1 MKKFFIIGTDTDCG
15 KTYVTCQLIDFLKN
29 RGHHVLGIKPLAS
42 GCVEL
47 NGVWVSED
55 ARQLEL
61 HNGVSHPESLFLRLK
76 NPVSPHIAA
85 KEDGVHV
92 SVTSIKETCQPF
104 ESQQDLDYLL
114 IEGAGGL
121 MVPLN
126 AEETWVDFLQ
136 ATKIPVILVVG
147 MRLGCLNHALLTE
160 AVLKSQNIQ
169 CAGWIANC
177 IDPDMLALSEN
188 MMTLQHKMS
197 FPLLATV
204 PFKSNLQGTKINV

>member
-15 KTYVTCQLIDFLKN
+15 KTYVTCQLIDYLKS
-29 RGHHVLGIKPLAS
+29 RHHRVLGIKPLAS

-47 NGVWVSED
+47 NGVLVSED

-61 HNGVSHPESLFLRLK
+61 HNDVSYPESLFLRLK

-85 KEDGVHV
+85 KEDGLHL
-92 SVTSIKETCQPF
+92 SVKSIQETCQPF
-104 ESQQDLDYLL
+104 ESQDLDYLL

-126 AEETWVDFLQ
+126 AEETWIDFLQ
-136 ATKIPVILVVG
+136 ANKIPVILVVG

-160 AVLKSQNIQ
+160 AVLNSENIQ
-169 CAGWIANC
+169 CVGWVANC

-188 MMTLQHKMS
+188 VMTLQHRMS

-204 PFKSNLQGTKINV
+204 PFGSNLQGTKINI